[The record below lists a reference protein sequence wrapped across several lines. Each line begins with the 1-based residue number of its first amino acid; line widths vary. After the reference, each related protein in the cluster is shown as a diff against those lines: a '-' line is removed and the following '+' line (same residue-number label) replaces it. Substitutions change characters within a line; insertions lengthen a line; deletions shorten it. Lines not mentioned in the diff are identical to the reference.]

1 MDILT
6 KKIVLVGSC
15 LVATIILVV
24 DYLGTVF
31 ICSGESGCVTT
42 IATMGVIFL
51 PALPLAVIS
60 ILVYFLRDEIFQ
72 SWIRFTLWWIPL
84 SMLFTLVFQDQHGQ
98 LISSTKQMVSFFMAV
113 LFTAISLTLI
123 IYKSRQLR
131 QKV

>member
-1 MDILT
+1 MNILT
-6 KKIVLVGSC
+6 KRIVLVSSC
-15 LVATIILVV
+15 LIAAIILII
-24 DYLGTVF
+24 DYLGTVS
-31 ICSGESGCVTT
+31 ICSGESGCITT
-42 IATMGVIFL
+42 VATIGIIFL

-60 ILVYFLRDEIFQ
+60 ILVYFLRDEVFQ
-72 SWIRFTLWWIPL
+72 SWIRFALWWIPL

-131 QKV
+131 QEI